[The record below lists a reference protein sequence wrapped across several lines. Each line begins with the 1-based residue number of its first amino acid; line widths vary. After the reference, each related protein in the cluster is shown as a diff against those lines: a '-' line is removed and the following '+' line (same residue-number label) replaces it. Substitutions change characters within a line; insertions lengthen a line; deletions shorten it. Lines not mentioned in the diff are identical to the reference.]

1 MKENRG
7 ALRPRMAAERILWRL
22 ADGPTRLMHVLKLA
36 DLRYGW
42 ILGVF
47 QRKEQARQEKLRSA
61 FAACARALMVLIFF
75 LIAVALV
82 CVTWHYLAPPS
93 MHWMADDAVKTVST
107 SLFSGV
113 LFMSFFLYL
122 RDRV

>member
-1 MKENRG
+1 MSDNEPTMPVPPIRPEPAPDDDIRAKQEIQ
-7 ALRPRMAAERILWRL
+7 ALEKQELAADR
-22 ADGPTRLMHVLKLA
+22 
-36 DLRYGW
+36 
-42 ILGVF
+42 
-47 QRKEQARQEKLRSA
+47 QRKEHVRQEKLRSA

-75 LIAVALV
+75 LIAAALV

-93 MHWMADDAVKTVST
+93 MHWMADDAVKTVSA
-107 SLFSGV
+107 SLFSGT